1 MGSSKGGGGSATPQI
16 NPYDMA
22 KNQSQQNLL
31 TAIGQQAMNNT
42 NQISPYGNVE
52 YHRTGSVDL
61 GNGQSV
67 PTYLAKTTLSPEQQ
81 RLYDSQV
88 QASQGAY
95 DLANQYTKRIGE
107 ATSQSF
113 NYDGLPD
120 APVYDE
126 KFRQAQ
132 LGKIYDRNQPQM
144 DRDRAALEQQLANRG
159 VGMQDP
165 AYRAAMDQY
174 QRGLNDYR
182 LGADLQAGQ
191 EAQNAFNL
199 AATTRDRSIQ
209 ERTNLR
215 TQPINEVS
223 ALLGLG
229 SGGVQQPQFINT
241 PQTQIANTDTYAP
254 YAMQM
259 QQANAQQQQANQQ
272 SQGMMGGLF
281 GLGSAGISGAMMAGL
296 APGGFLL

>member
-1 MGSSKGGGGSATPQI
+1 MGSSKGGGGSAAPQI

-42 NQISPYGNVE
+42 NQIGPN
-52 YHRTGSVDL
+52 GSLTYERLADFDL
-61 GNGQSV
+61 GNGTAAPRWQ
-67 PTYLAKTTLSPEQQ
+67 AKVTLSPEQQ
-81 RLYDSQV
+81 KLYDSQT

-95 DLANQYTKRIGE
+95 DLANQYTKRIGD
-107 ATSQSF
+107 ATSQAFS
-113 NYDGLPD
+113 YDGLPD

-126 KFRQAQ
+126 KFRQDQ
-132 LGKIYDRNQPQM
+132 LGKIYARNQPQM

-165 AYRAAMDQY
+165 AYRAALDQY

-209 ERTNLR
+209 ERVNLR

-223 ALLGLG
+223 ALLGMG
-229 SGGVQQPQFINT
+229 QGGVQQPNFVNT

-254 YAMQM
+254 FAMQM
-259 QQANAQQQQANQQ
+259 QQDNAQQQRAAQQ
-272 SQGMMGGLF
+272 SSGMMSGLF
-281 GLGSAGISGAMMAGL
+281 GLGSAAIMGGAML
-296 APGGFLL
+296 